1 MGINDRMIFTTPS
14 ADTMVVTKEPVP
26 GQVCPKCGSEDVR
39 RYPIGW
45 YKGPRM
51 VVKCQ
56 ACYHSLSVERPAL
69 EDNWPPFRTATYD
82 WEASPAERASVLGAK
97 GGSG

>member
-1 MGINDRMIFTTPS
+1 MGINDRMIFTTPAAS
-14 ADTMVVTKEPVP
+14 AMTVTKEPVA
-26 GQVCPKCGSEDVR
+26 GQVCPQCGSDDVR

-56 ACYHSLSVERPAL
+56 ACYHSLAVERPL
-69 EDNWPPFRTATYD
+69 PEDSWPPFRTATYD
-82 WEASPAERASVLGAK
+82 WDASPSERASALTPR
-97 GGSG
+97 GG

>member
-1 MGINDRMIFTTPS
+1 MGINDRMIFTTPPTE
-14 ADTMVVTKEPVP
+14 AMTVVKEPVQ
-26 GQVCPKCGSEDVR
+26 GQTCPQCGSDDVR
-39 RYPIGW
+39 RYPVGW

-56 ACYHSLSVERPAL
+56 ACYHSLSVDRPAL

-82 WEASPAERASVLGAK
+82 WAASPSERASALTPRDG
-97 GGSG
+97 